1 MNATRIIISGPTAGI
16 GREIASQ
23 LAGRG
28 AEVILACRDVQRGE
42 RSAREIAEQTGAAE
56 PAVFAVDTSSAGS
69 IAEFA
74 REFERRY
81 DRLDVLVN
89 NAGVLC
95 PQRHTSV
102 DGVELTFATN
112 VVGYYL
118 MTQELLDI
126 LAASAPARVVNV
138 ASTFAFGVDLDDLQF
153 ERRAYDGMEAYAQSK
168 ACDRMLSWAFARRLA
183 DRAVAVNAMA
193 PGLVTDT
200 NLYRDLPSELRHQLE
215 QQPSRTIA
223 QGADTATW
231 LATATELEGLSGRF
245 YERRAEQP
253 CEFRDRDS
261 EEKLWELCQASLERV
276 AESVHNDR
284 SAGG

>member
-1 MNATRIIISGPTAGI
+1 MNATRIIVTGPTSGI
-16 GREIASQ
+16 GMEIASQ
-23 LAGRG
+23 LATRG

-42 RSAREIAEQTGAAE
+42 RTAREIAEQTGAVE
-56 PAVFAVDTSSAGS
+56 PAVFAVDTSSAAS

-95 PQRHTSV
+95 PQRQTSV
-102 DGVELTFATN
+102 DGVELTFAIN

-138 ASTFAFGVDLDDLQF
+138 ASTFAFGLDLDDLQF

-183 DRAVAVNAMA
+183 DSAVTVNAMA

-200 NLYRDLPSELRHQLE
+200 SLYRDLPSEIRHQLE

-223 QGADTATW
+223 EGADTATW

-245 YERRAEQP
+245 YEQRAEQP
-253 CEFRDRDS
+253 CEFRDRES
-261 EEKLWELCQASLERV
+261 EEKLWELCQASLERL